1 MQLTKW
7 KSVCNLKTIH
17 LVILFSKNRSNM
29 SKGAPVGKGIP
40 FFSIMMLLCSDIH
53 PVINVLNA
61 WRLLCPW
68 LKFLMLGHFSS
79 SWEPISDT
87 DWVVYYLCDLSRL
100 DHLCELAKVSKFWS
114 KAAQHCSPT
123 ACPRTRQYIDA
134 ETGDW
139 TSNLLNSRQLA
150 LKPEPH
156 WQPISFFKW
165 QLASSKLRST
175 STLIHLW
182 IIFPVIFSCSCSSTY
197 TVPSWPSRVSLQ
209 RRQFCFQHTSLWI
222 YIFLKF

>member
-1 MQLTKW
+1 MFRHSASDKCI
-7 KSVCNLKTIH
+7 KCMKTPLSMAQVSH
-17 LVILFSKNRSNM
+17 AGTLLQFMGAYFRHWLSGLLFM
-29 SKGAPVGKGIP
+29 
-40 FFSIMMLLCSDIH
+40 
-53 PVINVLNA
+53 
-61 WRLLCPW
+61 W
-68 LKFLMLGHFSS
+68 
-79 SWEPISDT
+79 
-87 DWVVYYLCDLSRL
+87 LSRL